1 MTEPETPTAAGKLAK
16 STASPETV
24 VGRDILTPGRVAL
37 DFVADLWTAAK
48 RFWFQNAFNECAAVS
63 YYALL
68 SIVPF
73 VALVTA
79 AAGFVF
85 GGSEDAVEMAIER
98 IRILVPQFGPQL
110 TAGIREMVQYRASI
124 GAVSLLVTLWTS
136 SWVFSSLQGAMDRIF
151 GGHRPLWGALKPRV
165 VALGATSL
173 LILSFYANTVLSL
186 AADLNLPVANG
197 IVARIR
203 ALPLT
208 DLLSSLVLDGFILAV
223 FLFTLPPR
231 VFSWRI
237 VLPSALVG
245 SLLWQGAKDLFS
257 MYVNS
262 SAWHATFRGSAAAAL
277 VFMLW
282 IYYLAAVLLYCAE
295 LVGALDERRQARHA
309 VSR

>member
-1 MTEPETPTAAGKLAK
+1 MTKPETPTAERGSADSPSPRLPLGGREVVAAGRWA
-16 STASPETV
+16 
-24 VGRDILTPGRVAL
+24 R

-48 RFWFQNAFNECAAVS
+48 RFWLQNAFNECAAVS

-85 GGSEDAVEMAIER
+85 GTSEDAVEIAVER

-110 TAGIREMVQYRASI
+110 TAGIRELVQYRASI

-136 SWVFSSLQGAMDRIF
+136 SWVFSSLQSAMDRIF

-165 VALGATSL
+165 IALGAPSL
-173 LILSFYANTVLSL
+173 LILSFYANTLLSV
-186 AADLNLPVANG
+186 AADLNLPVADG

-208 DLLSSLVLDGFILAV
+208 DLVSSLLLDGFILAV
-223 FLFTLPPR
+223 ILFALPPR
-231 VFSWRI
+231 VYSWRI
-237 VLPSALVG
+237 VVPSALVG

-257 MYVNS
+257 LYVNS
-262 SAWHATFRGSAAAAL
+262 SAWHASFRGSAAAAL

-282 IYYLAAVLLYCAE
+282 IYYLAAVVLYCAE
-295 LVGALDERRQARHA
+295 LVGALDERRRARDE
-309 VSR
+309 